1 MYPSYIFN
9 YKISTLILAGVLPA
23 DFKIV
28 EGPGNDGTL
37 IAYFIG
43 ADAIRISRSMDL
55 ADIWIVYAARV
66 AIYLAEDRRLSLDYA
81 NCDEM
86 ISGCMVRDTSALTQH
101 DVTVE
106 AGVRPSSIRC
116 MDEVILSTVKNLT
129 SEIHYDQSCWS
140 TTLAGADADVDGE
153 ADADATFAVDDI
165 VEAATASASASA
177 ETAASTS
184 VSEDEKDKKDKKD
197 KEDQDE
203 EELRIDFKFA
213 VQEQRMNEAIAA
225 IKAIKLKEILEMK
238 EILETIGNNDKK
250 MDVKKKE
257 EMKEGKAC
265 PDLDLLSVVT
275 VRTYI
280 TYTVRY

>member
-1 MYPSYIFN
+1 
-9 YKISTLILAGVLPA
+9 
-23 DFKIV
+23 
-28 EGPGNDGTL
+28 
-37 IAYFIG
+37 
-43 ADAIRISRSMDL
+43 MDL

-86 ISGCMVRDTSALTQH
+86 INGCMVRDTSALTQH
-101 DVTVE
+101 DATVE
-106 AGVRPSSIRC
+106 AGVRPSSMRC

-140 TTLAGADADVDGE
+140 TTLAGADADVDAD
-153 ADADATFAVDDI
+153 ADADATIAVDDI

-213 VQEQRMNEAIAA
+213 VEEQIMNEAIAA
-225 IKAIKLKEILEMK
+225 IKAIKLKEILE
-238 EILETIGNNDKK
+238 TIGDNDKK